1 MYFSPHVRLLAC
13 SDCFLDTFSVFNFSE
28 PSKVIIIIVVDFMFV
43 GINIF

>member
-28 PSKVIIIIVVDFMFV
+28 PSKVIIIVVDFMFV

>member
-13 SDCFLDTFSVFNFSE
+13 SDCFLDTFSVSNFSE
-28 PSKVIIIIVVDFMFV
+28 PSKVIIIVVDFMFV